1 MGPEPGSGSQGQPSP
16 VVAPVSTQRRPR
28 PTHRL
33 RTAPQPLQPC
43 LGGGPGLGVEC
54 DPAQQPS
61 APLGRLCAVS
71 GLGGTLLG
79 RHSLHTGWP
88 PATPAQGPG
97 CVGCAQGQPGPLQQ
111 QGPSGPRETGWDSV
125 LSQLPPSLTES
136 RAALGGGDCPSV
148 HFAGEQTEVS
158 GEQLSPPRSLRSQPA
173 PPGDGGRALSLI
185 LAGPLLGGQEGP
197 LSDPSRPSP
206 GDGGRA
212 TLTTQ
217 VSPIPAGPR
226 LGWAG
231 GACLRSQLRG
241 S

>member
-1 MGPEPGSGSQGQPSP
+1 M
-16 VVAPVSTQRRPR
+16 APVSTQGRPR

-43 LGGGPGLGVEC
+43 LGGGPGLRVEC

-61 APLGRLCAVS
+61 APLGRLCAAS

-79 RHSLHTGWP
+79 RHSLHTGRP

-217 VSPIPAGPR
+217 VSPIPAGPL
-226 LGWAG
+226 LGRAG
-231 GACLRSQLRG
+231 GPCLRSQLRG